1 MESKVLTSS
10 KKAYFRKVLEQNLEV
25 LLKGGDRDSLTEYSE
40 DKYSELLDMAT
51 AELDA
56 GLSFRFRERE
66 SNLVR
71 KIYEALKRL
80 EDGTF
85 GICDECGRKISEKR
99 LLVRPIATLC
109 IACKQREEEYER
121 LFGT

>member
-1 MESKVLTSS
+1 MLTSS
-10 KKAYFRKVLEQNLEV
+10 KKAYFRKVLEQNLDV
-25 LLKGGDRDSLTEYSE
+25 LLEGGDRDSLTDYSK
-40 DKYSELLDMAT
+40 DKYSDLLDMAS

-85 GICDECGRKISEKR
+85 GVCEECGRKISEKR

-109 IACKQREEEYER
+109 IRCKEREEELER